1 MAKTAL
7 PKRYK
12 VTPDLLREIE
22 KHCYST
28 LDYEVGGMLFGK
40 LTASTTQI
48 NGHVPAL
55 KASKDVVT
63 LTFTHDVWEAILKE
77 GEEKFPGQQIVGWYH
92 THPSFGIFLS
102 DYDKFIQ
109 TQFFSQKGQVAL
121 VVDPVAGKLGWFETN
136 GDDVRQIAADET
148 TTGPKQK
155 RAGQVPS
162 GSKKRPSMAAL
173 AMASA
178 ASLAFGVGLGIAFSV
193 GQTPPDLSGSV
204 EGLQSRV
211 SQLEGEIYTFRIPGS
226 NEWENRLN
234 LGFAVAGFP
243 FVEYVTIQGDTAESI
258 ARQFY
263 ADPSDADQLGAV
275 NPGLDFANLPPGSIV
290 VVPRPTLLGL
300 VLREPAPAADDSST
314 MSPST
319 SSPAEVDGSVTSSEG
334 VSE

>member
-12 VTPDLLREIE
+12 VTPDLLRDIE

-40 LTASTTQI
+40 LTASATQI

-136 GDDVRQIAADET
+136 GDDVRQIAADVT
-148 TTGPKQK
+148 ATGPKQK
-155 RAGQVPS
+155 RAGQIPA
-162 GSKKRPSMAAL
+162 GSKKRPSMTAL
-173 AMASA
+173 VIAST
-178 ASLAFGVGLGIAFSV
+178 ASLAFGIGLGAAFSV

-204 EGLQSRV
+204 ASLEGRV
-211 SQLEGEIYTFRIPGS
+211 SQLEGELFTFGIPGS
-226 NEWENRLN
+226 NQWQDRMVF
-234 LGFAVAGFP
+234 GFAPDGTP
-243 FVEYVTIQGDTAESI
+243 LVEYTSIQGDTAESI
-258 ARQFY
+258 ALQFY
-263 ADPSDADQLGAV
+263 GNPVDASQLLAF
-275 NPGLDFANLPPGSIV
+275 NPGLDFENLPPDSRVI
-290 VVPRPTLLGL
+290 VPRPTLLGL
-300 VLREPAPAADDSST
+300 VLREPPPLEEEPST
-314 MSPST
+314 LSPST
-319 SSPAEVDGSVTSSEG
+319 SSSAEVDSSVTSSEG

>member
-40 LTASTTQI
+40 LTASATQI

-55 KASKDVVT
+55 KASKDLVT

-136 GDDVRQIAADET
+136 GDDVRQIAADVT
-148 TTGPKQK
+148 ATGPKQK
-155 RAGQVPS
+155 RSGQIPA
-162 GSKKRPSMAAL
+162 GSKKRPSMTAL
-173 AMASA
+173 VIAST
-178 ASLAFGVGLGIAFSV
+178 ASLAFGVGLGAAFSV
-193 GQTPPDLSGSV
+193 TQTPPDLSGSV
-204 EGLQSRV
+204 EGLQGRV
-211 SQLEGEIYTFRIPGS
+211 DQLEGEISTFSIAGS

-234 LGFAVAGFP
+234 LGFAFDGFP
-243 FVEYVTIQGDTAESI
+243 VVQYISVQGDSAESI
-258 ARQFY
+258 ALQFY
-263 ADPSDADQLGAV
+263 GDLSYADQLVAD
-275 NPGLDFANLPPGSIV
+275 NPGIDFENLPPDSIV
-290 VVPRPTLLGL
+290 MVPRPTLLGL
-300 VLREPAPAADDSST
+300 VLREPPPQTEEPST
-314 MSPST
+314 LSPST
-319 SSPAEVDGSVTSSEG
+319 TGSAEVDGSATSSEG
-334 VSE
+334 ASE